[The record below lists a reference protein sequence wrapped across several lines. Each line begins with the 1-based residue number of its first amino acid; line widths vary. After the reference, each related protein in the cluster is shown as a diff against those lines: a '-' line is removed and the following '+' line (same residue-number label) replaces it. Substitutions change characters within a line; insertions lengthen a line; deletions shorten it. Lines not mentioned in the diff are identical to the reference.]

1 MTVREIIV
9 EGLNGPQK
17 HIVIERDDGSF
28 VSFPANPENLNYVNI
43 MQLVEAGELT
53 IAPAEG
59 G

>member
-1 MTVREIIV
+1 MTACEIIV

-17 HIVIERDDGSF
+17 HILIKRDDGSF
-28 VSFPANPENLNYVNI
+28 VSFPADPENLNYVSL
-43 MQLVEAGELT
+43 MALVAAGELT

>member
-1 MTVREIIV
+1 MTVCEIIV
-9 EGLNGPQK
+9 EGLSGPQK

-28 VSFPANPENLNYVNI
+28 VSFPANPENLNYANI